1 MKNLSQTEQSFVN
14 EIVEKIG
21 KYGKITELVVENRW
35 ICTGNIYLNGIQYPL
50 LVFRYENWIEFRM
63 PLKILK
69 LGLLTGIFCVLD
81 SIDGSVSLL
90 PLNDLYAIIDSDVDE
105 SRSEFTMNFWRLD
118 EINKI
123 CKLYFKI
130 EDKHFSVWKQHA
142 VEKITDCVRGSN
154 YCAAT
159 VELNELLEPVS
170 QLKRSYRK
178 SRQYKEVVKSDGN
191 YYVELLP
198 WYIVLSE
205 YLTKPMIY
213 VLHRFRIRFVIYRLE
228 KIKALF
234 YFSKLLDDF
243 SVFSNSGISV
253 DVYADLNTAEIV
265 RVFDSDLGR
274 FLTTDEIE
282 YQKKMQFT
290 KNKNWG
296 WLY

>member
-1 MKNLSQTEQSFVN
+1 
-14 EIVEKIG
+14 
-21 KYGKITELVVENRW
+21 
-35 ICTGNIYLNGIQYPL
+35 
-50 LVFRYENWIEFRM
+50 M

-123 CKLYFKI
+123 SKLYFKI

-213 VLHRFRIRFVIYRLE
+213 VLHRLG
-228 KIKALF
+228 
-234 YFSKLLDDF
+234 LD
-243 SVFSNSGISV
+243 
-253 DVYADLNTAEIV
+253 L
-265 RVFDSDLGR
+265 
-274 FLTTDEIE
+274 
-282 YQKKMQFT
+282 
-290 KNKNWG
+290 
-296 WLY
+296 